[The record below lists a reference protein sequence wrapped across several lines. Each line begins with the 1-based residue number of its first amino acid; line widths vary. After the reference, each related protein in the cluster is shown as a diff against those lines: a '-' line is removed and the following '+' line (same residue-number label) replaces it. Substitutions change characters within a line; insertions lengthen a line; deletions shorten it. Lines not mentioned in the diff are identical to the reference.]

1 MPITINGDGSI
12 TGLSVGGLPNGT
24 VDADTLASNAVTT
37 AKLANGAAT
46 QAKRTYASGEI
57 IQVKTD
63 TRTGAA
69 VDLSHP
75 NTEAILF
82 GADLEVSITF
92 SSTSN
97 KFIVS
102 CFIPDIYNM
111 GSASRAMHGGF
122 SYSTDNF
129 SSDTVMGTASIIS
142 DYIGWQGSSVDLNEA
157 TFTTSGNCP
166 TTSAIKI
173 RPHFTSVNGQ
183 MRTMANNVGVA
194 HLTVMEIKG

>member
-1 MPITINGDGSI
+1 MPVTINGDGSI
-12 TGLSVGGLPNGT
+12 TGLAVGGLPDGC
-24 VDADTLASNAVTT
+24 VDTDS
-37 AKLANGAAT
+37 LANGAAT

-57 IQVKTD
+57 IQMKTD

-69 VDLSHP
+69 VDVSHP
-75 NTEAILF
+75 STEVTSF

-92 SSTSN
+92 HSTSN
-97 KFIVS
+97 KFVVS
-102 CFIPDIYNM
+102 CFIPDVYPHAN
-111 GSASRAMHGGF
+111 ANRAIHGGF

-129 SSDTVMGTASIIS
+129 GSDTVLGGASIIS
-142 DYIGWQGSSVDLNEA
+142 DYISWQGSNNSDLNEA
-157 TFTTSGNCP
+157 TYTTSGNCP

-183 MRTMANNVGVA
+183 IRLMANAVGIA